1 MVMFDANYF
10 RMRKKRPLRSYVTL
24 GMDQCLVREKF
35 RPLHYIK
42 VCKVSLLYGIT
53 SSVVFNRSLILG
65 NFRGCNAP
73 SRSFFNNYSTQK
85 VDKQKKLFRGLRKYD
100 KIENLTTE
108 VYDQQFNGSDVF
120 AVNNQVIT

>member
-1 MVMFDANYF
+1 M
-10 RMRKKRPLRSYVTL
+10 
-24 GMDQCLVREKF
+24 
-35 RPLHYIK
+35 
-42 VCKVSLLYGIT
+42 
-53 SSVVFNRSLILG
+53 VFNISLILG

-73 SRSFFNNYSTQK
+73 SRSFFTNYSTQK
-85 VDKQKKLFRGLRKYD
+85 VDKQKKLRKYD